1 MKRIFILT
9 LILGLSFLLGG
20 DKEPFTNLT
29 LDEAISAAQEQ
40 GKGVVVKFHA
50 DWCHY
55 CNKMD
60 REVFTDQEV
69 QDALKAFLPVKIN
82 VETGPGRALARK
94 FGIYSLPT
102 ILICNSEGKRV
113 YQQPGF
119 HNSKQLIAAL
129 GAIRE

>member
-102 ILICNSEGKRV
+102 ILIFNSEGKRV